1 MRALLKGTDA
11 VVLHVLA
18 ALGVPANIVRMWEE
32 VRRAWLRGEK
42 LAGVCGLY
50 PACKTVCA
58 LALAALHKRMFSLPR
73 RARASSVP
81 VRACLPANL
90 GIELLLFWDCSS
102 SLQGDEELEM
112 FDMESER
119 AYGRAEAERLLVV
132 SPVPGQQRGSAP
144 GKPGRWG
151 GGMRHCLGGVHSA
164 AACGCMQCVAHVV
177 RRARQQWLL
186 DMVSCPAGKP
196 LRLSKRAGERPPSCK
211 EVRPV
216 CSA

>member
-18 ALGVPANIVRMWEE
+18 ALGVPANIVRVWEE

-42 LAGVCGLY
+42 LAGVCGLHS
-50 PACKTVCA
+50 ACKTVCA
-58 LALAALHKRMFSLPR
+58 LALAALHKRMFRLPR

-112 FDMESER
+112 FDMESELMGARKRGGCLLCPPCQVSRGGAPLGNR
-119 AYGRAEAERLLVV
+119 A
-132 SPVPGQQRGSAP
+132 
-144 GKPGRWG
+144 
-151 GGMRHCLGGVHSA
+151 GGVVACATAWEAYTVLLLA
-164 AACGCMQCVAHVV
+164 AAC
-177 RRARQQWLL
+177 
-186 DMVSCPAGKP
+186 
-196 LRLSKRAGERPPSCK
+196 
-211 EVRPV
+211 
-216 CSA
+216 SAWHTW